1 MKLSVDAA
9 KMYKKLASEWSISDV
24 AGKFMLERAMECYD
38 EMQNA
43 RRVLEAEGEIVL
55 DRWGQKGLHPMVQ
68 REKEARAHLLQFFKA
83 LNLDLASLEAKK

>member
-1 MKLSVDAA
+1 MKLSVEAA
-9 KMYKKLASEWSISDV
+9 GLYKKLAKEWSIGDE
-24 AGKFMLERAMECYD
+24 AGRFMLTRALECYD

-68 REKEARAHLLQFFKA
+68 REKEARAHLLQCFKA
-83 LNLDLASLEAKK
+83 LNLDLASLEKK